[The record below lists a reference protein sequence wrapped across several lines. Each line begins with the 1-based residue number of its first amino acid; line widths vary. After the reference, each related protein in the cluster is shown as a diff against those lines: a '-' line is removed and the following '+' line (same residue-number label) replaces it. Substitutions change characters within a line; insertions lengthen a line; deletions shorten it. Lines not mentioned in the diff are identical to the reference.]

1 MPHTLTKSLI
11 LSGLQCGKRL
21 YFEVNSPDQD
31 VNGAVDQIRMQGE
44 KIGEL
49 SRKLYVSGVLIESD
63 SLESARSFTTA
74 MLEREDCPPLFEA
87 TFEHEGVLVR
97 ADIVIPSNEGLT
109 LIEVKSSTKVKKE
122 HLHDCA
128 VQHWVVTGA
137 GYQVASMQ
145 VAHVNSRF
153 VYAGGSDYSELFKTV
168 EVLEEIVTH
177 LPQVPKWV
185 ERFNKI
191 LEAGVEPEVPMG
203 PHCRSPNSCPF
214 QSHCQK
220 VLGEWPV
227 TQLPS
232 AGKLTVLLQAE
243 GITDIRDIPK
253 GRLRNPQQERVRRV
267 VISGVP
273 ELDPQAGAALNT
285 LGYPRYYLDFET
297 ICLAL
302 PIWKGTRP
310 YEQLPFQ
317 WSCHVEVGPDDFRH
331 LEFLDTSG
339 EPTMRAFAES
349 LVAALIKEGPVL
361 VYSGF
366 EDRILREAAN
376 RHPDLAEQLNGIR
389 NRLFDLLELARR
401 HYCHPEMRGS
411 WSLKSVLPTVA
422 PELSYDD
429 LEVQD
434 GMGAQR
440 KFLKLIS
447 TDISAEEREVGRKSL
462 LEYCERDT
470 LAMIRLSRFLESGGR
485 GGPIKIL
492 SEFLV

>member
-1 MPHTLTKSLI
+1 M
-11 LSGLQCGKRL
+11 
-21 YFEVNSPDQD
+21 
-31 VNGAVDQIRMQGE
+31 
-44 KIGEL
+44 
-49 SRKLYVSGVLIESD
+49 
-63 SLESARSFTTA
+63 
-74 MLEREDCPPLFEA
+74 
-87 TFEHEGVLVR
+87 
-97 ADIVIPSNEGLT
+97 
-109 LIEVKSSTKVKKE
+109 
-122 HLHDCA
+122 
-128 VQHWVVTGA
+128 
-137 GYQVASMQ
+137 
-145 VAHVNSRF
+145 
-153 VYAGGSDYSELFKTV
+153 
-168 EVLEEIVTH
+168 
-177 LPQVPKWV
+177 
-185 ERFNKI
+185 
-191 LEAGVEPEVPMG
+191 
-203 PHCRSPNSCPF
+203 
-214 QSHCQK
+214 
-220 VLGEWPV
+220 
-227 TQLPS
+227 
-232 AGKLTVLLQAE
+232 
-243 GITDIRDIPK
+243 
-253 GRLRNPQQERVRRV
+253 
-267 VISGVP
+267 P
-273 ELDPQAGAALNT
+273 ELAPQAGAALNA

-349 LVAALIKEGPVL
+349 LVAALIEEGPVL